1 MMLQRRRSRR
11 PAVFGGSG
19 ASGALAC
26 PGLAL
31 AQRRTPVWVEWASSH
46 LLAVAAQT
54 GRGDD
59 ATMSIDVL
67 NTSPIEAAEDLQG
80 SRIRKS
86 RNAKEMRPN
95 FICGAFYGLVAAA
108 EVAVRRWCGGE
119 IAVGGFA

>member
-19 ASGALAC
+19 ASGAPAC

-31 AQRRTPVWVEWASSH
+31 AQRRTPVWVESASSH
-46 LLAVAAQT
+46 LLAVAAT

-59 ATMSIDVL
+59 ATMSIGLL
-67 NTSPIEAAEDLQG
+67 NPSPIEVAEDLQG

-95 FICGAFYGLVAAA
+95 FICGALYGLVAAA

-119 IAVGGFA
+119 TAVGGFA